1 VGGDRLGGDRRGVR
15 VTEHDIAA
23 LGVLFREFCDE
34 EPARSRELAIARS
47 YFEQTLYF
55 LRLHNEKQ
63 IALEGAQEA

>member
-1 VGGDRLGGDRRGVR
+1 

-23 LGVLFREFCDE
+23 LGVLFREFCDAE
-34 EPARSRELAIARS
+34 SRSRELAIARS

>member
-1 VGGDRLGGDRRGVR
+1 

-23 LGVLFREFCDE
+23 LGVLFREFCDAE
-34 EPARSRELAIARS
+34 SRSRELAIARS

-63 IALEGAQEA
+63 VALEGAQKEA